1 MLAARIRAAGDARPG
16 WRVCN
21 AIDCR
26 SLRRVPCPDGRAA
39 AAPINYTP
47 AVLSGAPDDPPNG
60 SLPASFNAPFV
71 TANGGT
77 AAGAEAALAA
87 GLAGGMAYLNIHTE
101 FARGGEIRGFLEP
114 PAVPEPVSLSLLGLG
129 LAGLAARRRRV

>member
-1 MLAARIRAAGDARPG
+1 MRLIAGAFVVFLALTVG
-16 WRVCN
+16 
-21 AIDCR
+21 
-26 SLRRVPCPDGRAA
+26 AA
-39 AAPINYTP
+39 AAPITYTA
-47 AVLSGAPDDPPNG
+47 AVLSGAAEDPPNG